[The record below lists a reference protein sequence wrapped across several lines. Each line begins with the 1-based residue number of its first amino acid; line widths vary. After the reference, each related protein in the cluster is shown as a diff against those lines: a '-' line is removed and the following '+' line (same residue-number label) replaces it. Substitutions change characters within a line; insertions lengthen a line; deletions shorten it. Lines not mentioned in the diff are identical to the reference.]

1 MNDGDAAGHQQDQQR
16 FGSGAGPVH
25 SFSPRPLFY
34 ETCFH
39 PSTRLFFPQLHFLS
53 PSLGIDGL
61 SVAVRT
67 GAELKNSTLQLLFPR
82 VVFVCSDIV
91 PALLSPPNFIRAV
104 SADKECVNWD

>member
-1 MNDGDAAGHQQDQQR
+1 MTVTLLVTSKTSRGLVLVLVQ
-16 FGSGAGPVH
+16 FTVSLLVL
-25 SFSPRPLFY
+25 FFY